1 MAVKVRNL
9 AAPNL
14 PTAPVE
20 YQQRYQ
26 DQFANILR
34 LFFTSVA
41 NNVNAPKP
49 FASFYDTTTQTNPVA
64 NTTNLMSLN
73 STYDSGNG
81 AYFSIQKDTNKIF
94 IGEDGAYN
102 IQFSAQ
108 LDKTGGGNTNIF
120 IWIRINGVDVPYSA
134 SKMVIA
140 GPNDEKIAA
149 WNWLLLFKSG
159 DYFELAWSSPSTD
172 AVLLAAA
179 ASSPVPEIPSV
190 IVTVT
195 WVSNIPASQPIIRAT

>member
-1 MAVKVRNL
+1 MATKIRNL

-14 PTAPVE
+14 PIAPLE
-20 YQQRYQ
+20 YEQRYQ
-26 DQFANILR
+26 DQFANVLR
-34 LFFTSVA
+34 LFFTSVV

-64 NTTNLMSLN
+64 NAINLMSLN

-81 AYFSIQKDTNKIF
+81 AQFSIQKDTNKVF
-94 IGEDGAYN
+94 IGEDGVYN

-108 LDKTGGGNTNIF
+108 LDNTGGGAQIAY

-134 SKMVIA
+134 SKMVVN

-149 WNWLLLFKSG
+149 WNWVLLFKNG
-159 DYFELAWSSPSTD
+159 DYFEIAWSSPSTN
-172 AVLLAAA
+172 VILLAQA
-179 ASSPVPEIPSV
+179 ASSPVPAIPSV
-190 IVTVT
+190 ILTAT

>member
-1 MAVKVRNL
+1 MTNKIRNL

-14 PTAPVE
+14 PTAPTE
-20 YQQRYQ
+20 YDQRYQ
-26 DQFANILR
+26 DQFANVLR
-34 LFFTSVA
+34 LFFTTVT

-49 FASFYDTTTQTNPVA
+49 FGSFYDTTTQTNPVA
-64 NTTNLMSLN
+64 NAVNLMKFN

-81 AYFSIQKDTNKIF
+81 AQFSIQKDTNKIF